1 MRVLLFLSLTAQ
13 QPAAPPSA
21 KRTVELTGTVLMN
34 GFYNSARTNNSDA
47 PTFAESDTVGVTG
60 SSATLRQTRLGAIVT
75 DPDVLGGSFTGE
87 IDLDFF
93 GGQQPAAGNRTFP
106 LIRLR
111 RATATVQWTHLQL
124 LFGQEAPLAA
134 ERNPHSLASVGV
146 PDFTSAGNLWLWI
159 PQMRLTAEYGYTL
172 RVAIQGAVLAPIGGG
187 VQGPTT
193 TQADSAERTG
203 RPYLQGRVRLAWGP
217 TDDPNEVALG
227 GHIGWLRGL
236 DTLSGDS
243 VLTSRAFTF
252 DTRLSFGPAELLGEA
267 FVGQAVA
274 GLGGGAIAQNVG
286 AGGVPVRTSG
296 GWGQLNLRPRAGWMF
311 GGGCGIDDPKD
322 ADVPATGRF
331 RNFVCEGHVEWRP
344 RGREASTVPWRPI
357 STAGWR
363 TERSAWQSRFR
374 RVSAATSHA
383 APMSRSAPGSTE
395 PCPHGPRPSAATSKS
410 SPRRI

>member
-1 MRVLLFLSLTAQ
+1 MRVLFFLGITAQ
-13 QPAAPPSA
+13 QPVSPPPPPPSSPPR
-21 KRTVELTGTVLMN
+21 RTVELTGAVLMN

-47 PTFAESDTVGVTG
+47 PTFADSDAVGVKG

-93 GGQQPAAGNRTFP
+93 GGQQPAVGNRTFP

-111 RATATVQWTHLQL
+111 RAIATLQWTRLQL
-124 LFGQEAPLAA
+124 MFGQEAPLAA

-159 PQMRLTAEYGYTL
+159 PQLRLTGEYGYSL
-172 RVAIQGAVLAPIGGG
+172 RLAFQGAVLAPIAG

-193 TQADSAERTG
+193 TQADSAERTS
-203 RPYLQGRVRLAWGP
+203 RPSLEGRVRLAWGP
-217 TDDPNEVALG
+217 ADDPSEVAFG

-236 DTLSGDS
+236 DTLSSDS
-243 VLTSRAFTF
+243 LLTSSAFTF
-252 DTRLSFGPAELLGEA
+252 DTRLRFGPAELLGEA
-267 FVGQAVA
+267 FVGKAVA

-286 AGGVPVRTSG
+286 AGGVPVRTTG
-296 GWGQLNLRPRAGWMF
+296 VWAQLNLRPRGGLRGWMF

-344 RGREASTVPWRPI
+344 PGPLFWGFE
-357 STAGWR
+357 
-363 TERSAWQSRFR
+363 FR
-374 RVSAATSHA
+374 RLETRYQSGDFVVNHLNLAAGY
-383 APMSRSAPGSTE
+383 RF
-395 PCPHGPRPSAATSKS
+395 
-410 SPRRI
+410 